1 MRRRRN
7 STRPHGSS
15 RSTARKP
22 RPLSSPSPP
31 ASTTVP
37 GAPAAQPIGARLI
50 ICLGVSQLVG
60 WGAMHYLIGVF
71 GQAIGSELGWRP
83 ALVQGGFSLALVVMG
98 LTSGIV
104 GGWINRYGGRR
115 AMMAGCWCGALGCA
129 LLATTHGSA
138 QYFLGWLLLG
148 CGMRLALYDAAF
160 ATLADLGGAASKR
173 AMSQITLFGGFASTA
188 FWPLGQF
195 LMQHIGW
202 RGALWVYAALLLFAS
217 ALHLA
222 IPARAADGSP
232 PPAAPSV
239 AGEVAAPSSIRRD
252 VDKWLYGFIAA
263 VVMFMQ
269 IGLAAHFIELLRGA
283 DWNAATAV
291 ALASVFG
298 VGQFSG
304 RAWVVAW
311 GWRID
316 AVRLNL
322 LPASL
327 LCGCFVLYLLA
338 GSTLVGAAVFAFF
351 YGTGNGIATVT
362 RGAMP
367 LLLFDSASY
376 GRIVGAIL
384 RPAFMLSAAA
394 PIAFALSIGW
404 WGHET
409 TVALALVLAVALL
422 GASVAL
428 QRRYAARG

>member
-1 MRRRRN
+1 M
-7 STRPHGSS
+7 
-15 RSTARKP
+15 
-22 RPLSSPSPP
+22 
-31 ASTTVP
+31 
-37 GAPAAQPIGARLI
+37 RLI
-50 ICLGVSQLVG
+50 VCLGISQLVG

-71 GQAIGSELGWRP
+71 GQAIGAEFGWRS
-83 ALVQGGFSLALVVMG
+83 AFVQGGFSLALVVMG

-104 GGWINRYGGRR
+104 GGWINRHGGRR
-115 AMMAGCWCGALGCA
+115 AMMAGCWCGAAGCA
-129 LLATTHGSA
+129 VLATTHGVV

-160 ATLADLGGAASKR
+160 ATLAHLGGASSKR
-173 AMSQITLFGGFASTA
+173 AMSQLTLFGGFASTA

-202 RGALWVYAALLLFAS
+202 RGALWVYAALLLLTS

-222 IPARAADGSP
+222 IPARVADGPLQTP
-232 PPAAPSV
+232 PRPLAGQV
-239 AGEVAAPSSIRRD
+239 ADTASIHWD
-252 VDKWLYGFIAA
+252 ADKWLFGFIAA
-263 VVMFMQ
+263 AVMFMQ

-283 DWNAATAV
+283 DWDAATAV

-316 AVRLNL
+316 VVKLNL
-322 LPASL
+322 VPASL

-338 GSTLVGAAVFAFF
+338 GSTLIGAGVFAFF

-367 LLLFDSASY
+367 LLLFDAGSY
-376 GRIVGAIL
+376 GRIVGGIL
-384 RPAFMLSAAA
+384 KPAFMLSAAA

-404 WGHET
+404 WGHEA

-422 GASVAL
+422 GASIAL
-428 QRRYAARG
+428 QRRFAARVPITTGD